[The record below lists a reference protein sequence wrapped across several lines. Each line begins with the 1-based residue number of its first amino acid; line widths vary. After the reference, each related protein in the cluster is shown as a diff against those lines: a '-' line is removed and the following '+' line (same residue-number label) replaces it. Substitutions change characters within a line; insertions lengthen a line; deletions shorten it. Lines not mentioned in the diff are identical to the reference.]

1 MDAPEAIAMTIS
13 AVCNGFNGVMI
24 IDEVIPAA
32 VIMATVEDP
41 CKILTVAA
49 AKNPKSRGLKP
60 ILEK

>member
-41 CKILTVAA
+41 CKTLTVAA
-49 AKNPKSRGLKP
+49 AKNPKN
-60 ILEK
+60 